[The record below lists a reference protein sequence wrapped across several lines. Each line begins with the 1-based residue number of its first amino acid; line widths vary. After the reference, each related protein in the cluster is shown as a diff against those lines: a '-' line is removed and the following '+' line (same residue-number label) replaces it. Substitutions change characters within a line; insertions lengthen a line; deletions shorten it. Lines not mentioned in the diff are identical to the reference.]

1 VEHEGPLLEALTHRL
16 SECPPEFL
24 LAPKIPNASGGV
36 IDVPAL
42 VADHFRALGRR
53 APGAVDLAPLVA
65 NDPSTPARLRLIA
78 IATWLLHDSW
88 FLTQADLGAKTWQLF
103 FKGLN
108 DLATVV
114 RPESV
119 VTDPDRREEFVR
131 LCLKHLGL
139 RPRGETLAQAAD
151 RLTTLDSVE
160 RDGVIRKTRDAEARA
175 RAIREKMAEEAAKAA
190 AQRYT
195 PE

>member
-1 VEHEGPLLEALTHRL
+1 VEHEGPLLESLTHRL
-16 SECPPEFL
+16 AECPPEFL
-24 LAPKIPNASGGV
+24 LPPRVGSAGT
-36 IDVPAL
+36 IDVCAL
-42 VADHFRALGRR
+42 VADHFRALERR
-53 APGAVDLAPLVA
+53 APGAADLAPLVVSGL
-65 NDPSTPARLRLIA
+65 NTPARLRLIA
-78 IATWLLHDSW
+78 IATWLLHDPW
-88 FLTQADLGAKTWQLF
+88 FLGRADLGAKTWQLF
-103 FKGLN
+103 SKGLQ
-108 DLATVV
+108 DLAAVV
-114 RPESV
+114 RPEAV

-139 RPRGETLAQAAD
+139 RPKGETLAQATD

-160 RDGVIRKTRDAEARA
+160 RDGVIRKTREAEARA

>member
-1 VEHEGPLLEALTHRL
+1 MA
-16 SECPPEFL
+16 ECPPEFL
-24 LAPKIPNASGGV
+24 LAPRIGNQGV

-42 VADHFRALGRR
+42 VADHFRALDRR
-53 APGAVDLAPLVA
+53 APRAADLAPLVTTDA
-65 NDPSTPARLRLIA
+65 TAPTRLRLVA
-78 IATWLLHDSW
+78 VAAWLLHDPW
-88 FLTQADLGAKTWQLF
+88 FLAKPDLAAKTWQLF
-103 FKGLN
+103 SKGLN

-114 RPESV
+114 RPEAV

-160 RDGVIRKTRDAEARA
+160 RDGVIRRTREAEARA
-175 RAIREKMAEEAAKAA
+175 RAIREKMAEEAARAA

>member
-1 VEHEGPLLEALTHRL
+1 
-16 SECPPEFL
+16 
-24 LAPKIPNASGGV
+24 
-36 IDVPAL
+36 
-42 VADHFRALGRR
+42 
-53 APGAVDLAPLVA
+53 
-65 NDPSTPARLRLIA
+65 
-78 IATWLLHDSW
+78 
-88 FLTQADLGAKTWQLF
+88 
-103 FKGLN
+103 LN
-108 DLATVV
+108 DLATVL
-114 RPESV
+114 RPEAV

-139 RPRGETLAQAAD
+139 RPSGETLAQAAD

-175 RAIREKMAEEAAKAA
+175 RAIREKMAEEAARAA

>member
-1 VEHEGPLLEALTHRL
+1 VDLEGPLLESLTHRL
-16 SECPPEFL
+16 AECPPEFL
-24 LAPKIPNASGGV
+24 LAPRIGNEGV
-36 IDVPAL
+36 IDVAAL
-42 VADHFRALGRR
+42 VADHFRALDRS
-53 APGAVDLAPLVA
+53 APGAADLAPLIRSDTTA
-65 NDPSTPARLRLIA
+65 CLRLIA
-78 IATWLLHDSW
+78 IATWLLHDGW
-88 FLTQADLGAKTWQLF
+88 FLAKPDLGAKTWQLF
-103 FKGLN
+103 SKGLN

-114 RPESV
+114 RPEAV

-139 RPRGETLAQAAD
+139 RPKGETLAQAAD

>member
-1 VEHEGPLLEALTHRL
+1 MEHEGPLLEALTHRL
-16 SECPPEFL
+16 SDCPPEFL
-24 LAPKIPNASGGV
+24 LAPRIPDRSGGA

-53 APGAVDLAPLVA
+53 APGAADLAPLVA
-65 NDPSTPARLRLIA
+65 NDPSTPARLCLIA
-78 IATWLLHDSW
+78 IATWLLHDPW
-88 FLTQADLGAKTWQLF
+88 FLDRPDLGAKTWQLF
-103 FKGLN
+103 LKGLN
-108 DLATVV
+108 DLATIV
-114 RPESV
+114 RPEAV

-139 RPRGETLAQAAD
+139 RPSGESLAQAAD

-160 RDGVIRKTRDAEARA
+160 RDGVIRKTREAEARA
-175 RAIREKMAEEAAKAA
+175 RAIREKMAEEAARAA

>member
-1 VEHEGPLLEALTHRL
+1 LLESLTHRL
-16 SECPPEFL
+16 AECPPEFL
-24 LAPKIPNASGGV
+24 LPPRIGNEGV
-36 IDVPAL
+36 IDVGAL
-42 VADHFRALGRR
+42 VADHFRALERR
-53 APGAVDLAPLVA
+53 APGAADLAPLVS
-65 NDPSTPARLRLIA
+65 STAPTRLRLIA
-78 IATWLLHDSW
+78 IATWLLHDAW
-88 FLTQADLGAKTWQLF
+88 FLAKPELGAKTWQLF
-103 FKGLN
+103 SKGLN

-114 RPESV
+114 RPEAV
-119 VTDPDRREEFVR
+119 ITDPDRREEFVR

>member
-1 VEHEGPLLEALTHRL
+1 MELEGPMLESLTHRL
-16 SECPPEFL
+16 AECPPEFL
-24 LAPKIPNASGGV
+24 LAPRIGNEGI
-36 IDVPAL
+36 IDIPAL
-42 VADHFRALGRR
+42 VADHFRALERR
-53 APGAVDLAPLVA
+53 APGAADLAPLITSGA
-65 NDPSTPARLRLIA
+65 TACLRLIA
-78 IATWLLHDSW
+78 IATWLLHDPW
-88 FLTQADLGAKTWQLF
+88 FLAKPDLAAKTWQLF
-103 FKGLN
+103 SKGLN

-114 RPESV
+114 RPEAV

-139 RPRGETLAQAAD
+139 RPKGETLAQAAD

-160 RDGVIRKTRDAEARA
+160 RDGVIRKTREAEARA

>member
-24 LAPKIPNASGGV
+24 LAPRIPNTSGGV

-53 APGAVDLAPLVA
+53 APVAADLAPLVA
-65 NDPSTPARLRLIA
+65 HEPSTSARLRLIA
-78 IATWLLHDSW
+78 IATWLLHDPW
-88 FLTQADLGAKTWQLF
+88 FLAQADLGAKTWQLLLR
-103 FKGLN
+103 GLN
-108 DLATVV
+108 DLAAVV
-114 RPESV
+114 RPEAV

-139 RPRGETLAQAAD
+139 RPKDETLAQAAD

-175 RAIREKMAEEAAKAA
+175 RAIREKMAEEAARAA
-190 AQRYT
+190 SQRYT

>member
-1 VEHEGPLLEALTHRL
+1 MEHEGPLLEALTHRL

-24 LAPKIPNASGGV
+24 LAPRMGSAGS
-36 IDVPAL
+36 IDVGAL
-42 VADHFRALGRR
+42 VADHFRAMERR
-53 APGAVDLAPLVA
+53 APGPADLAPLLV
-65 NDPSTPARLRLIA
+65 NDPNAAFRLRLIA
-78 IATWLLHDSW
+78 IATWLLHDPW
-88 FLTQADLGAKTWQLF
+88 FLSRPDLGAKTWQLF
-103 FKGLN
+103 SRGLN
-108 DLATVV
+108 DLATVL
-114 RPESV
+114 RPEAV

-139 RPRGETLAQAAD
+139 RPSGETLAQAAD

-175 RAIREKMAEEAAKAA
+175 RAIREKMAEEAARAA

>member
-1 VEHEGPLLEALTHRL
+1 MDDEGPLLESLTHRL

-24 LAPKIPNASGGV
+24 LPPRIGSAGSIH
-36 IDVPAL
+36 VPAL
-42 VADHFRALGRR
+42 VADHFRALDRR
-53 APGAVDLAPLVA
+53 APAPADLAPLLV
-65 NDPSTPARLRLIA
+65 NDPNTPARLRLIA
-78 IATWLLHDSW
+78 IATWLLHDPW
-88 FLTQADLGAKTWQLF
+88 FLSRPDLGAKTWHLF
-103 FKGLN
+103 SKGLN

-114 RPESV
+114 RPEAV